1 MAKNISS
8 ADFTRGLP
16 PAHRVWTQSVDQVLQ
31 GGVTLGQGV
40 GKNNVGVYNEF
51 TKDTSSGVLIRI
63 GANGTTEQKYTWG
76 AVNAPITINHGLLRQ
91 PIGFHVV
98 DIDGAGQVYR
108 TATPD
113 QDTIMLAPTDN
124 TKNVTLYIF

>member
-1 MAKNISS
+1 MPKSVSS
-8 ADFTRGLP
+8 VDFTQGSSIQ
-16 PAHRVWTQSVDQVLQ
+16 HRKWTQSVDNALQ
-31 GGVTLGQGV
+31 GGVTLGIGV
-40 GKNNVGVYNEF
+40 GKNNAGVYNEF

-63 GANGTTEQKYTWG
+63 GANGSTEQKYTWG
-76 AVNAPITINHGLLRQ
+76 AANAPIVINHGLFRQ

-113 QDTIMLAPTDN
+113 SDTISLAPTDN
-124 TKNVTLYIF
+124 TKNVTVYIF